1 MFLISSGHF
10 NFVQGG
16 KVKYKIALILFFVL
30 LTSACVSAERIKDIA
45 DISGIRGN
53 PLTGIGLVTGLAGS
67 GDNAKPSQRMLENIL
82 RQSGLVIDSTDIEKI
97 GKSIAVVVVTAELG
111 PFDRPGARIDISV
124 SCIGDAESLQG
135 GILMPTPLNGLD
147 GQVYAVA
154 HGALTLGGWGV
165 SGTNASIKKNHLT
178 VATIPGGATVEQSE
192 IADFID
198 RLAGKRSFN
207 FVLRNNDFTTAER
220 ISAAVN
226 NARLASATVVDAGN
240 IRINIPEKIS
250 DDEIPKL
257 IDQLTRLEITVDT
270 PAIVVINERTGT
282 IVVGEN
288 VGISAVAISQGSLVV
303 KVKETAN
310 VSQPTAMFSDAG
322 TTQVVDE
329 TLLAA
334 KEEAGYLVPVPRTVT
349 VAELA
354 KTLNAIGATPT
365 DLVAIFNAL
374 KKSGALQAKLEIM

>member
-1 MFLISSGHF
+1 
-10 NFVQGG
+10 
-16 KVKYKIALILFFVL
+16 VKYKIALILFFVL

-45 DISGIRGN
+45 DISGIRSN
-53 PLTGIGLVTGLAGS
+53 PLTGIGLITGLAGT
-67 GDNAKPSQRMLENIL
+67 GDETSPSQRMLENVL
-82 RQSGLVIDSTDIEKI
+82 RQSGLVIDTIDVK
-97 GKSIAVVVVTAELG
+97 GGSIAIVMVTAELG

-154 HGALTLGGWGV
+154 HGALTLGGWGI
-165 SGTNASIKKNHLT
+165 SGSNASIKKYHLT
-178 VATIPGGATVEQSE
+178 VATIPGGAVVEQSE

-220 ISAAVN
+220 ISAVVN
-226 NARLASATVVDAGN
+226 NACPASATVVDAGN

-257 IDQLTRLEITVDT
+257 IDQLTRLQVTVDT
-270 PAIVVINERTGT
+270 PAVVVINERTGT

-329 TLLAA
+329 TQLSA
-334 KEEAGYLVPVPRTVT
+334 KEEVGYLVPMPRTVT

-374 KKSGALQAKLEIM
+374 KKSGALQARLEIM